1 MRNPGRAFGPLSF
14 AVLNIVL
21 LLWMRANAPAE

>member
-1 MRNPGRAFGPLSF
+1 MLTKEFRAELAKPVFLVHIP

-21 LLWMRANAPAE
+21 LLL